1 MKAQALAYIEENGF
15 NYEIT
20 EVQADFSEYMT
31 RIVRGNYD
39 VPCFLTEDNDIIKDA
54 DGIPQLQG
62 TCTYPFTMG
71 IPRVADEKGNL
82 RFTLIGHGI
91 FGEGDGY
98 CRLAIS
104 V

>member
-1 MKAQALAYIEENGF
+1 MKAQALAYIEEKWLQLRDHRGSSGF
-15 NYEIT
+15 
-20 EVQADFSEYMT
+20 QRASLT

-71 IPRVADEKGNL
+71 IHGWPMKRAICAL
-82 RFTLIGHGI
+82 R
-91 FGEGDGY
+91 
-98 CRLAIS
+98 
-104 V
+104 